1 MKTARSAL
9 RAPWFSSEQVGLFG
23 KTVASCLVVELLAGM
38 GAAVPITRTWAPRIW
53 GQEMGSEGSR
63 LAETER
69 GVWFWLKRHSICTPH
84 FNRKYELMLFRGRKT
99 ILPPE
104 FWSPDQDSGG
114 FADLDCVLGSLD
126 TLRHLAQKVC
136 RAEAPAFEHCE
147 ALRMRVSLPHE
158 VMLCKRACPL
168 KRGRVGRAAS
178 RLAADARER
187 SDYLLKR
194 RHDTRWRSHAHT
206 PSETFVR
213 GRSKAVAACWTSSSK
228 DPCFV
233 GSTATL
239 QTQSA
244 RARAQHSEPGEGCRR
259 LHSCEVA
266 PQGAPSRSGCRLAGA

>member
-1 MKTARSAL
+1 MAGL
-9 RAPWFSSEQVGLFG
+9 RLELLELRLGRDGQVRLLAWAPEFGGQKVGSKRFEIG
-23 KTVASCLVVELLAGM
+23 RVRTGCLVLVETVRYVYTPLQKKVRAHAFP
-38 GAAVPITRTWAPRIW
+38 GAENDSA
-53 GQEMGSEGSR
+53 
-63 LAETER
+63 
-69 GVWFWLKRHSICTPH
+69 
-84 FNRKYELMLFRGRKT
+84 
-99 ILPPE
+99 PE

-158 VMLCKRACPL
+158 VMLCKRACAL